1 MMSFLNRKSGK
12 LEVVSRLVATEFEL
26 AIAKSF
32 VRILSSSALEIFLSK
47 CNKNYWSINL
57 DAR

>member
-32 VRILSSSALEIFLSK
+32 VRILSSTALEIFLRK
-47 CNKNYWSINL
+47 CNKN
-57 DAR
+57 